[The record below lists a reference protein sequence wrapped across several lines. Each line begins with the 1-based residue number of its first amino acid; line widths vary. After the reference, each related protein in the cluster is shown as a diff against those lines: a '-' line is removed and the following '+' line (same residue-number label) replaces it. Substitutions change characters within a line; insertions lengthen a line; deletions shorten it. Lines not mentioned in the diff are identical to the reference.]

1 MPKIEDEIKRLEQ
14 EAQGLTQR
22 AKQLGEAYNNI
33 GMQIRQT
40 REELLIVEGQFRAFK
55 SMLPQKPK
63 GQKKKTIRG
72 KGEKNNGT

>member
-1 MPKIEDEIKRLEQ
+1 MPKVEDELKRLEQ
-14 EAQGLTQR
+14 EAKVLTQK

-55 SMLPQKPK
+55 SMLPPPK
-63 GQKKKTIRG
+63 DQKKKTIGGKRG
-72 KGEKNNGT
+72 KKNE

>member
-14 EAQGLTQR
+14 EANALTQK

-33 GMQIRQT
+33 GMQIRKT

-55 SMLPQKPK
+55 SMLPQDKEE
-63 GQKKKTIRG
+63 QKKMMTRG
-72 KGEKNNGT
+72 KRGKKNG

>member
-14 EAQGLTQR
+14 EAKALTGK

-55 SMLPQKPK
+55 SMLPQDKEE
-63 GQKKKTIRG
+63 KKKIPIRG
-72 KGEKNNGT
+72 KRGKKNG

>member
-14 EAQGLTQR
+14 EAKTLTAK

-33 GMQIRQT
+33 GMQIRKT

-55 SMLPQKPK
+55 SMLPQKQE

-72 KGEKNNGT
+72 KRGKKNE